1 MPTYDHII
9 AKATAAP
16 WVIEPT
22 HGDRVVDILNA
33 RFAGAG
39 PTADDLRAA
48 EEIRAARDRQKKRA
62 APPRVAMIAVHGVL
76 TQRADW
82 FTEMSGMASYD
93 QIGQMVDAAAAD
105 PEVDAIV
112 MDFDSP
118 GGTVYG
124 VEQCALKI
132 AAAAK
137 QKRVVAVCDSLMA
150 SGAYWLGT
158 QASEL
163 VISPDGECGSV
174 GVYVVHK
181 DVSRAVDAAGAKV
194 TYIKAGK
201 YKTAGNPYEPL
212 TPDGAAQLQAG
223 VDDYYDLFVRAVAR
237 GRNAT
242 LTAVREGFG
251 QGGMLRAK
259 AAVDEGMADKIGS
272 LDDVLARWN
281 LTSADFRQAS
291 ADDRGAIEV
300 RRRRLRMG

>member
-1 MPTYDHII
+1 MPTYDHIV
-9 AKATAAP
+9 AKVTAAP
-16 WVIEPT
+16 WAIEPT

-33 RFAGAG
+33 RLAGEG
-39 PTADDLRAA
+39 PSADDVAA
-48 EEIRAARDRQKKRA
+48 AKEIRESRDRQRKRA
-62 APPRVAMIAVHGVL
+62 EPPRVALIAVHGVL

-93 QIGQMVDAAAAD
+93 QIGRMVDEAAASPA
-105 PEVDAIV
+105 VDAIV

-132 AAAAK
+132 NAAAK
-137 QKRVVAVCDSLMA
+137 QKKVIAVADSLAA
-150 SGAYWLGT
+150 SGAYWLAA

-163 VISPDGECGSV
+163 VVAPDSEVGSI
-174 GVYVVHK
+174 GVYLMHR
-181 DVSRAVDAAGAKV
+181 DVSRAADARGEKV

-212 TPDGAAQLQAG
+212 TPDGAAQIQSS
-223 VDDYYDLFVRAVAR
+223 VDDFYDLFVRAVAR

-259 AAVDEGMADKIGS
+259 GAVAEGMADRVGS
-272 LDDVLARWN
+272 LDDVLSRYGA
-281 LTSADFRQAS
+281 TAADFAQA
-291 ADDRGAIEV
+291 ADDRGGVEV
-300 RRRRLRMG
+300 RKRRLRLG

>member
-9 AKATAAP
+9 AAVTSQP

-22 HGDRVVDILNA
+22 HGDRMVDILNA

-39 PTADDLRAA
+39 PSADALKAA
-48 EEIRAARDRQKKRA
+48 EEIRAARDRQKKRP

-93 QIGQMVDAAAAD
+93 AIGQMIDDAAAD
-105 PEVDAIV
+105 PGVDAIV
-112 MDFDSP
+112 MDFASP
-118 GGTVYG
+118 GGGAYG

-137 QKRVVAVCDSLMA
+137 QKKVIAVADCLAA
-150 SGAYWLGT
+150 SGAYWLAT

-163 VISPDGECGSV
+163 VVTPDGEVGSV
-174 GVYVVHK
+174 GVYQVHT
-181 DVSRAVDAAGAKV
+181 DVSRATDAAGVKV
-194 TYIKAGK
+194 TYVKAGK
-201 YKTAGNPYEPL
+201 YKAAANPHEPL
-212 TPDGAAQLQAG
+212 TPDGMAQIQGG
-223 VDDYYDLFVRAVAR
+223 VDDFYDLFVRAVAR

-259 AAVDEGMADKIGS
+259 AAVAAGMADTVAT
-272 LDDVLARWN
+272 LDDVLKRYGA
-281 LTSADFRQAS
+281 SAADFRQAEG
-291 ADDRGAIEV
+291 DDRGGIEV
-300 RRRRLRMG
+300 RKRRLRMG